1 MSVTLHPYLLKSSRT
16 YLEHKAR
23 PALND
28 QFKQTDCT
36 HHSAVRAT
44 RASLL
49 YYWAPQ
55 LQDTISLQ
63 RQSLEPT
70 SPTPTAPSP
79 GSSARMSMQHLRINA
94 SHLALPTPTTAM
106 TPTVSKL
113 DPIGPS
119 VRTLAFWLVY
129 PLKPVIPNTSRDPF
143 FHHPPHFSLDYSH
156 PLLTPFSH
164 ISTPCMQS
172 TGDVFR
178 KTKWER
184 NKGEFWVEE
193 GWWIGWVIGMK

>member
-1 MSVTLHPYLLKSSRT
+1 LRQRQNNVFCSQWAYFIMSVTLHPYLLKSSRT
-16 YLEHKAR
+16 YLEHNAW
-23 PALND
+23 AAFND
-28 QFKQTDCT
+28 QFKQTYCT

-79 GSSARMSMQHLRINA
+79 GPSARMSMQHLRINA
-94 SHLALPTPTTAM
+94 CHLALPTPTTAM

-143 FHHPPHFSLDYSH
+143 FSSPSPFLPWLFSPSCNSLYSYLNTLH
-156 PLLTPFSH
+156 AEHRGRFSENK
-164 ISTPCMQS
+164 
-172 TGDVFR
+172 VR
-178 KTKWER
+178 KK
-184 NKGEFWVEE
+184 
-193 GWWIGWVIGMK
+193 

>member
-1 MSVTLHPYLLKSSRT
+1 MSVTLCPNLLKSSQT
-16 YLEHKAR
+16 CLEHKER
-23 PALND
+23 SALND
-28 QFKQTDCT
+28 QFKQTDST
-36 HHSAVRAT
+36 RRSAVRAT

-79 GSSARMSMQHLRINA
+79 GPSARMSMQHLRINA
-94 SHLALPTPTTAM
+94 SHLALPTPTTAI

-143 FHHPPHFSLDYSH
+143 FSSHSPFPPWLFSPSCNS
-156 PLLTPFSH
+156 PFSYLNTLQAEH
-164 ISTPCMQS
+164 RGRFSENK
-172 TGDVFR
+172 VR
-178 KTKWER
+178 KK
-184 NKGEFWVEE
+184 
-193 GWWIGWVIGMK
+193 

>member
-1 MSVTLHPYLLKSSRT
+1 MAVTLYPNLLKSSQT
-16 YLEHKAR
+16 CLEHKAR
-23 PALND
+23 AVLND
-28 QFKQTDCT
+28 QFKQTNCT
-36 HHSAVRAT
+36 HSSAERAT

-79 GSSARMSMQHLRINA
+79 GPSARMSMQHLRINA
-94 SHLALPTPTTAM
+94 SLLTLPTPTTAI

-143 FHHPPHFSLDYSH
+143 FSSPSPFLPWLFSPSSNS
-156 PLLTPFSH
+156 PFSYLNTLH
-164 ISTPCMQS
+164 AEHRGRFSENK
-172 TGDVFR
+172 VR
-178 KTKWER
+178 KK
-184 NKGEFWVEE
+184 
-193 GWWIGWVIGMK
+193 

>member
-1 MSVTLHPYLLKSSRT
+1 MRQKQSNVFCSQWAYFITPVTLYPNLLNSSQT
-16 YLEHKAR
+16 SLEHKAWA
-23 PALND
+23 ALND

-36 HHSAVRAT
+36 HHSAMRAT

-79 GSSARMSMQHLRINA
+79 GPSARMSMQHLRINA

-143 FHHPPHFSLDYSH
+143 FSSPSPSL
-156 PLLTPFSH
+156 PWLLSPSSNSPFSYLNTLH
-164 ISTPCMQS
+164 AEHKGRFSENK
-172 TGDVFR
+172 VR
-178 KTKWER
+178 KK
-184 NKGEFWVEE
+184 
-193 GWWIGWVIGMK
+193 